1 MKDRLLHTETLKDD
15 AGVAHLMGV
24 YLTAEGAIY
33 LRDLG
38 PML

>member
-1 MKDRLLHTETLKDD
+1 MKDLLLHTEPLKDA
-15 AGVAHLMGV
+15 AGIVHLMGV
-24 YLTAEGAIY
+24 YLTAEGGVY